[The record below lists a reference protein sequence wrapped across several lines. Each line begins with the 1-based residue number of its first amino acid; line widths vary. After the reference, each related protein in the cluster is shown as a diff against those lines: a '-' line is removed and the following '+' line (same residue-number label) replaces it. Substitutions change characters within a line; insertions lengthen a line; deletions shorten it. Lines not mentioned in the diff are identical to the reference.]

1 MSYQCPEAHTLV
13 KLMIEWGL
21 ALIFGEGRG
30 LDSLFNS
37 VDIIAVIIQGL
48 ENVYNTTPTTVL

>member
-1 MSYQCPEAHTLV
+1 M